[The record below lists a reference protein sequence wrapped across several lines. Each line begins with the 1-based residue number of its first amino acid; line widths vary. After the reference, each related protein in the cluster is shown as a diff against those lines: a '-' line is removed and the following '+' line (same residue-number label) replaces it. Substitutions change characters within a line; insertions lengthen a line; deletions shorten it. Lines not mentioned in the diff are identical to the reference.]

1 MNVLSAIILLLLC
14 AVSAEAQRTSIPVS
28 HTVTIKIYVPDG
40 IVTPQVIKVELLSD
54 RSGQPL
60 QLINLMRGE
69 ITANFYN
76 ISNGEYAVV
85 VTPDRE
91 SSLEPAV
98 ERFSLRNNF
107 PILKQL
113 NIFLSSR
120 VSRGLAAPSTVDA
133 SQINIPKDARKA
145 FERGLERAIKGKQEE
160 AIKAF
165 EEAVSIYPDYFDA
178 LNSLVVH
185 YIEMKRFDRAK
196 QHLSRAMQLAPE
208 SPLPYLNLGI
218 LLIEQGFYREAAET
232 LEYSLKLDSTNPLT
246 HYQLGLAYFQAGDL
260 QAAQKQ
266 FEFTVE
272 RAARKIPLSRLYLAD
287 IYKKLERIDDAC
299 KQIEHFLRETPDN
312 PFTEVAKKE
321 LSSLKQ
327 KK

>member
-1 MNVLSAIILLLLC
+1 MHILLATMLLLFC
-14 AVSAEAQRTSIPVS
+14 AVSAQAQRVSAPVS
-28 HTVTIKIYVPDG
+28 HTITVKIYVPDG
-40 IVTPQVIKVELLSD
+40 VVVPQVIKVELLSD

-60 QLINLMRGE
+60 QLISLMRGE
-69 ITANFYN
+69 NTANFYN
-76 ISNGEYAVV
+76 IANGEYAVV
-85 VTPDRE
+85 VTPDRD
-91 SSLEPAV
+91 SGLEPAV

-113 NIFLSSR
+113 SIFLSGR
-120 VSRGLAAPSTVDA
+120 VTKGRVVVGTVDA
-133 SQINIPKDARKA
+133 AQLNVPKDARKA
-145 FERGLERAIKGKQEE
+145 FERGMEKAVKGKQEE
-160 AIKAF
+160 AVKAF
-165 EEAVSIYPDYFDA
+165 EEAVSIYPDYFEA
-178 LNSLVVH
+178 LNNLVVH

-218 LLIEQGFYREAAET
+218 LLIEQRFYREAAET
-232 LEYSLKLDSTNPLT
+232 LEHSLKLDSTNPLT

-260 QAAQKQ
+260 QSAQKQ

-272 RAARKIPLSRLYLAD
+272 HAARKIPLARLYLAD
-287 IYKKLERIDDAC
+287 IYKKLERTEDAC
-299 KQIEHFLRETPDN
+299 TQIEHFLRETPDN
-312 PFTEVAKKE
+312 PFTEVARKE

>member
-1 MNVLSAIILLLLC
+1 MHILLATMLLLFC
-14 AVSAEAQRTSIPVS
+14 TVSVQAQRTSMPVS
-28 HTVTIKIYVPDG
+28 HTITVKIYVPDG
-40 IVTPQVIKVELLSD
+40 IVVPQVIKVELLSD

-69 ITANFYN
+69 TTANFYN
-76 ISNGEYAVV
+76 IANGEYAVV

-91 SSLEPAV
+91 SSLESAV

-107 PILKQL
+107 PILKHL
-113 NIFLSSR
+113 SIFLSGRVIKSR
-120 VSRGLAAPSTVDA
+120 EIAGTVDA
-133 SQINIPKDARKA
+133 TQLNVPKDARKA
-145 FERGLERAIKGKQEE
+145 FERGIEKAIKGKQEE
-160 AIKAF
+160 AVKAF

-178 LNSLVVH
+178 LNNLVVH

-218 LLIEQGFYREAAET
+218 LLIEQRFYREAAET
-232 LEYSLKLDSTNPLT
+232 LEHSLKLDGTNPLT
-246 HYQLGLAYFQAGDL
+246 HYQLGVAYFQTGDL
-260 QAAQKQ
+260 QAAQKH

-272 RAARKIPLSRLYLAD
+272 HAARKIPLARLYLAD
-287 IYKKLERIDDAC
+287 IYKKLERAQDAC
-299 KQIEHFLRETPDN
+299 SQIEHFLRETPDN

-321 LSSLKQ
+321 LSILKQ